1 MTMAPGLRKLVL
13 TAHIVSSVGWLG
25 AVAGFLALS
34 VAGLTSQDPRL
45 VRGVYLAMDLI
56 VRQVIVP
63 LALASLLI
71 GIVQALGTTWG
82 LFRHYWVLVKLL
94 VITAAIVVLLLQL
107 EPITRGPRRRGPDRA
122 LRADGTVR
130 LQATRHDP
138 LRSAQAGPGPPA
150 SDSCPLTERAPGD
163 PVSRLKGEPAP
174 RRPAELPHL
183 GEQLLTRLLATPA
196 RLGADPA
203 VLVHLGMR
211 RALVSAA
218 PADGDARLE
227 QRPGDVG
234 VVLGLPAHH
243 PDRRRADIGTVK
255 VEPDALDQVLDL
267 LFAQT
272 VVGAGGARLGT
283 VAQRLDRCGKDAR
296 VEVEAARVGIQHL
309 LGVAHRS
316 SR

>member
-1 MTMAPGLRKLVL
+1 MAPGLRKLVL

-25 AVAGFLALS
+25 AVVGFLALS

-45 VRGVYLAMDLI
+45 VRGAYLAMDLI

-122 LRADGTVR
+122 PRADGAVR

-138 LRSAQAGPGPPA
+138 LRSAQAGPGPPT

-163 PVSRLKGEPAP
+163 PVSRLKREPAP
-174 RRPAELPHL
+174 SAGGATASRRAAPD
-183 GEQLLTRLLATPA
+183 TPA
-196 RLGADPA
+196 RNAGTP
-203 VLVHLGMR
+203 
-211 RALVSAA
+211 
-218 PADGDARLE
+218 
-227 QRPGDVG
+227 
-234 VVLGLPAHH
+234 
-243 PDRRRADIGTVK
+243 RRRSCS
-255 VEPDALDQVLDL
+255 
-267 LFAQT
+267 
-272 VVGAGGARLGT
+272 ARASRHET
-283 VAQRLDRCGKDAR
+283 STRL
-296 VEVEAARVGIQHL
+296 
-309 LGVAHRS
+309 RS
-316 SR
+316 SGRRRCTPRAAAW